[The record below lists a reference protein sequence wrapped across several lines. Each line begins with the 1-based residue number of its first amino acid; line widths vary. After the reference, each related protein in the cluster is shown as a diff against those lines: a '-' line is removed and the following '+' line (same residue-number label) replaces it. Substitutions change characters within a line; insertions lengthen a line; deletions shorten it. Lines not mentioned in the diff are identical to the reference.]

1 MDGAKFDNA
10 LKSTAAICQAASMAG
25 NIHVQVTYR
34 STIHMKNHGSPM
46 LVVLYDSKVNKMV
59 HIKKYWGMLKTS
71 GTTPEG
77 LCFEAISQEIINTAA
92 GRDAYFLNY
101 SDGMPWFSNKTM
113 DYSGHS
119 ALSHTKEQVNNFR
132 KNGINILSFFIEDSE
147 WGREKTNRD
156 FKKMYG
162 QDASMIDSTK
172 VVALA
177 KELNKK
183 FLQK

>member
-1 MDGAKFDNA
+1 
-10 LKSTAAICQAASMAG
+10 
-25 NIHVQVTYR
+25 
-34 STIHMKNHGSPM
+34 M
-46 LVVLYDSKVNKMV
+46 LQ
-59 HIKKYWGMLKTS
+59 TS

-77 LCFEAISQEIINTAA
+77 LCFEAISQQIINTSA

-101 SDGMPWFSNKTM
+101 SDGMPWFSNKGI
-113 DYSGHS
+113 DYSGYS
-119 ALSHTKEQVNNFR
+119 ALNHTKEQVSNFR

-147 WGREKTNRD
+147 WGRDRLKRD

>member
-1 MDGAKFDNA
+1 
-10 LKSTAAICQAASMAG
+10 
-25 NIHVQVTYR
+25 
-34 STIHMKNHGSPM
+34 M
-46 LVVLYDSKVNKMV
+46 LQ
-59 HIKKYWGMLKTS
+59 TS

-77 LCFEAISQEIINTAA
+77 LCFEAISQQIINTSA

-101 SDGMPWFSNKTM
+101 SDGMPWFSNKGI
-113 DYSGHS
+113 DYSGYS
-119 ALSHTKEQVNNFR
+119 ALNHTREQVSNFR

-147 WGREKTNRD
+147 WGRDRLKRD
-156 FKKMYG
+156 FKSMYG

>member
-1 MDGAKFDNA
+1 
-10 LKSTAAICQAASMAG
+10 
-25 NIHVQVTYR
+25 
-34 STIHMKNHGSPM
+34 MKNHGSPM

-113 DYSGHS
+113 DYSGNS
-119 ALSHTKEQVNNFR
+119 ALSHTKEQINNFR

-147 WGREKTNRD
+147 WSRERTNKD
-156 FKKMYG
+156 FKRMYG